1 MVPKLRF
8 AEFSGSWIKDKISS
22 FIKDGFII
30 GHLDGN
36 HGALYPRSEEF
47 SQNGVPYIS
56 ATDFSSGEVDFNSC
70 KYLPISRANQFKKGI
85 AKSGDVLFA
94 HNATVGPV
102 SLLNT
107 NHDFVILSTTATYFR
122 CDTNKLNNVFL
133 KNSLEGEHFVKQY
146 SSIMSQSTR
155 NQVPITAQ
163 RDLIISVPNIREQ
176 NKIAY
181 FLSAVDDKITL
192 LKKQYD
198 LLCHYKKGMMQKIF
212 SQEVRFKDENGKD
225 FPQWRLKKI
234 REITSLIKDGTH
246 GTHNNVTESD
256 FLLLSAK
263 NIQEGKVV
271 VDSKDRKIS
280 EIEFRAIVK
289 NYKLAPGDILL
300 SVVGTIGRVAIY
312 SEQYAN
318 YAFQRSVAFFRFPQE
333 QPEFIYQLFN
343 STKFQKELII
353 RQVISAQPGI
363 YLGDLADISL
373 EIPVQK
379 EQMKIANF
387 LSALDDKIAA
397 KKAELDRL
405 KTWKQGLYQQM
416 FV

>member
-1 MVPKLRF
+1 MNMPKLRF
-8 AEFSGSWIKDKISS
+8 PLQDNKWREEPIISLADYVDYRGKTPKKTESGVFLVTAKNIKQGYIDYESSQEFIDPGEYDEVMRRGKPQIDDVLITTEAPLGNIASVDREDIALAQRVIKYRGKDK
-22 FIKDGFII
+22 
-30 GHLDGN
+30 LM
-36 HGALYPRSEEF
+36 
-47 SQNGVPYIS
+47 
-56 ATDFSSGEVDFNSC
+56 NSC
-70 KYLPISRANQFKKGI
+70 
-85 AKSGDVLFA
+85 
-94 HNATVGPV
+94 
-102 SLLNT
+102 
-107 NHDFVILSTTATYFR
+107 
-122 CDTNKLNNVFL
+122 FL
-133 KNSLEGEHFVKQY
+133 KQLFLAPRFQDEIASKATGGTVQGIKG
-146 SSIMSQSTR
+146 
-155 NQVPITAQ
+155 
-163 RDLIISVPNIREQ
+163 SVLHQIKIYIPDFDEQ
-176 NKIAY
+176 TMIAD
-181 FLSAVDDKITL
+181 FLSSVDKKITL
-192 LKKQYD
+192 LNKQYD
-198 LLCHYKKGMMQKIF
+198 LLRQYKKGMMQKIF

-280 EIEFRAIVK
+280 EIEFRAIIK

-312 SEQYAN
+312 SEKYAN

-387 LSALDDKIAA
+387 LSALDDEIAA
-397 KKAELDRL
+397 KKAELDKL
-405 KTWKQGLYQQM
+405 KTWKQGLSQQM